1 MFVGGSKAQSIISTA
16 YNTVG
21 IMIDYEN
28 IVSAI
33 QRRYGVDRNTAWEGM
48 NTAFLQL
55 DRTRSEAEQAAYLIN
70 VGCLKIWQDK
80 FDSVESRTITQTEWN
95 FDTSTNKPDDDDHCS
110 IELFIAPP
118 EPEQSDNDF
127 IIDIVRHVPQRYR
140 FGVAVVIAALLKE
153 NRKRKPLTVEMTRQY
168 LKRAKVPNTTEQ
180 AQQIYTFLTT
190 LRRHQ

>member
-1 MFVGGSKAQSIISTA
+1 MPVGGRKTKSIISTA

-33 QRRYGVDRNTAWEGM
+33 QRRYGVDRNTAWEGL

-80 FDSVESRTITQTEWN
+80 FDSVESSYVN
-95 FDTSTNKPDDDDHCS
+95 HP
-110 IELFIAPP
+110 
-118 EPEQSDNDF
+118 
-127 IIDIVRHVPQRYR
+127 
-140 FGVAVVIAALLKE
+140 
-153 NRKRKPLTVEMTRQY
+153 
-168 LKRAKVPNTTEQ
+168 
-180 AQQIYTFLTT
+180 
-190 LRRHQ
+190 